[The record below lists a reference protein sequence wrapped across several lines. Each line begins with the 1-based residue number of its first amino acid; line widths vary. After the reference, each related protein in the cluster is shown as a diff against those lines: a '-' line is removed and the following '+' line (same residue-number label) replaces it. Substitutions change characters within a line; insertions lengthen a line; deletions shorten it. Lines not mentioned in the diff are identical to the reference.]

1 MFNSLKCILQVQNSS
16 AEITA
21 IWKRTAN
28 FTSRKDAYYGHEIFQ
43 ILTDV
48 VVDLLDRMENEM
60 NGIFDA
66 EPIEHL
72 TFQINSSYYG
82 TETMNHLITNDA
94 QWDQLANVQKI
105 QNFKHSNIV

>member
-1 MFNSLKCILQVQNSS
+1 MKCKLQVQNSS
-16 AEITA
+16 AEITT
-21 IWKRTAN
+21 IWKRITN
-28 FTSRKDAYYGHEIFQ
+28 FTSRKNAYYGHEIFQ

-60 NGIFDA
+60 VGIFDA
-66 EPIEHL
+66 KSIEHL